1 MVSFA
6 ALVSAIS
13 MALLATTISAAPA
26 ITEERDWPP
35 PTSSVLDFTLYKE
48 TSPGNEGKCWNNVP
62 GGDLHVAPADL
73 VSFNGT
79 AKSTACNKADF
90 YVAHI
95 DTTHPG
101 YNCNGIFLIHVRFPG
116 VIANNG
122 DSLRL

>member
-6 ALVSAIS
+6 ALISAIS

-48 TSPGNEGKCWNNVP
+48 TSPGNEGKCWGNVP
-62 GGDLHVAPADL
+62 GGDLHIAPTDL
-73 VSFNGT
+73 VSFDGT
-79 AKSTACNKADF
+79 TKSTACNKADF

-95 DTTHPG
+95 NTSHPG
-101 YNCNGIFLIHVRFPG
+101 YNCNGIFPLHVRFLG
-116 VIANNG
+116 VIY
-122 DSLRL
+122 